1 MAASEENHSNGRRC
15 EARYVQTG
23 GTLGTRHAEHQC
35 RGIPRRA
42 NGVPGCEGGDGVETA
57 QLNPSRLRNANRVA
71 KYNLGKHILFQ
82 PLDPARRSRPCFR
95 SLYLTKND
103 SEQAV
108 GNTVFNWRKS
118 AGMEP
123 DGAAW
128 KNLAIYGTERA
139 RHPEDILAS
148 DEKTLAGG
156 PLFDTVLLARSPRP
170 MGLTIPIRH

>member
-1 MAASEENHSNGRRC
+1 MRSALRTDKRDAGDATRGTPVPSHSE
-15 EARYVQTG
+15 
-23 GTLGTRHAEHQC
+23 
-35 RGIPRRA
+35 RRA

-57 QLNPSRLRNANRVA
+57 QLNPSRLCNAKRVA

-118 AGMEP
+118 ARMEP
-123 DGAAW
+123 DG
-128 KNLAIYGTERA
+128 IFGTERA
-139 RHPEDILAS
+139 RHPGDILAS

-156 PLFDTVLLARSPRP
+156 PLSDTVVLARSPRP
-170 MGLTIPIRH
+170 MGLTIPIHH